1 MLMRKKI
8 LLAAGFPL
16 LTLAQRVIDLSGDN
30 WTVKNE
36 ECNLSAPASLPSQ
49 VHLDLYAAGVIPDP
63 FVTRYA
69 GTNEIDLRWIAWSN
83 WTYTSHPVKGLLN
96 DASASWIVFNGLD
109 TFATIEL
116 CGQLVGTANNQF
128 RQWQFDV
135 SGALKSC
142 KGDPVISIHFRS
154 APEIANAIA
163 NEPGQETWPDG
174 IQGLFE
180 FDNRWFIR
188 KEQSDFGWDW
198 GPAFSP
204 TGPWQPAYLVQF
216 KPNDGVYVLNT
227 DIDIHREGQ
236 VNWLPPD
243 QTRPWV
249 VNASI
254 VYLGSL
260 PKGAS
265 LTVEIKDAQNQTT
278 IASGSLTNVTT
289 SGNSISGITTVGA
302 DVPKLWW
309 PTSMGDQ
316 NLYYITI
323 NVVNNNGKTLAT
335 ITKRT
340 GFRTIVLNQTN
351 ITHAQLALGI
361 APGANWHFEINGHEF
376 YAKGS
381 NFIPPDAFWPRVTED
396 RMRRLFNSIVKGNQ
410 NMLRVWASGAY
421 LPNFIYDIADE
432 VGVLL
437 WSEFQFGDALYPV
450 DQVFLDNVAAEVA
463 YNVRRVNHHP
473 SLALWAGGNELESLE
488 LLQVYENYP
497 EEYARYVGEYEKLF
511 ISTIFPLVYD
521 NTHSISYTPTSTGNG
536 YTNIDFS
543 LAVPMVERYQNVT
556 PGEYYGDSDYYNYN
570 SAEAFDMSHYPV
582 NRFANEFGFHS
593 MPSLQTWRQAVY
605 DEDDLQFNSSVILH
619 RNHHYPPG
627 GLSLNTTLSA
637 KGMGEMTIAVERYY
651 PIPSKTDPI
660 ANFSAWCLATQR
672 FQADMYKSQIQFYRR
687 GSGHPERQ
695 LGSLYWQLED
705 IWQAPTWAGIEY
717 DGRWKVLH
725 YVAKNIF
732 EPVIVAPY
740 WNSTTGQLNVTVTSD
755 LWESVSGTVSMTWY
769 DLSGKPLEKNAGIPS
784 SVAFDV
790 GPLNIT
796 DILITNIND
805 LSISDLKDAVLIL
818 SLSATGHLPN
828 SNVTTRFSHENF
840 FTPVFT
846 NEAKLVDPGLKL
858 SYDNSTGKFT
868 VEATKAVSL
877 YNWLD
882 YPSGLVGYFDENS
895 FVLVPGQPKEVG
907 FTAQQG
913 SLSEDVVR
921 HVTVQSIWDQAEGLK
936 STVVRV
942 REKGLRP
949 LRDARNQP
957 DA

>member
-1 MLMRKKI
+1 MLLRGVF
-8 LLAAGFPL
+8 LAAGFSL
-16 LTLAQRVIDLSGDN
+16 LTSAQHVIDLSGDN
-30 WTVKNE
+30 WTVQNAQG
-36 ECNLSAPASLPSQ
+36 NVSAPASLPSQ

-63 FVTRYA
+63 YA

-96 DASASWIVFNGLD
+96 DASSSWLVFNGLD
-109 TFATIEL
+109 TFATVEL
-116 CGQLVGTANNQF
+116 CGQIVGTANNQF

-135 SGALKSC
+135 SDALKSC
-142 KGDPVISIHFRS
+142 KHDPVISINFGS
-154 APEIANAIA
+154 APVIANAIA
-163 NEPGQETWPDG
+163 NETGQETWPAG
-174 IQGLFE
+174 VQGLFE

-216 KPNDGVYVLNT
+216 KHNDGVYVLNT

-243 QTRPWV
+243 QSNPWV

-254 VYLGSL
+254 DYLGAL

-265 LTVEIKDAQNQTT
+265 LTVEIKDSQNKTT

-289 SGNSISGITTVGA
+289 AGSSISGITTVGA
-302 DVPKLWW
+302 NVPKLWW
-309 PTSMGDQ
+309 PTRMGDQ

-323 NVVNNNGKTLAT
+323 NVVDSSNKTLAT

-340 GFRTIVLNQTN
+340 GFRTIFLNQTN
-351 ITHAQLALGI
+351 ITDAQIALGI

-381 NFIPPDAFWPRVTED
+381 NFIPPDAFWPRVTGD
-396 RMRRLFNSIVKGNQ
+396 RMRRLFDSIVKGNQ

-421 LPNFIYDIADE
+421 LPDFIYDIADE
-432 VGVLL
+432 AGVLL
-437 WSEFQFGDALYPV
+437 WSEFEFSDALYPV
-450 DQVFLDNVAAEVA
+450 DQAFLDSVAAEVT

-488 LLQVYENYP
+488 LLLVYEKAP
-497 EEYARYVGEYEKLF
+497 EEYPRYVGEYEKLF
-511 ISTIFPLVYD
+511 ISLIFPLVYD
-521 NTHSISYTPTSTGNG
+521 NSHSISYTPTSTGNG
-536 YTNIDFS
+536 YTKVDFS
-543 LAVPMVERYQNVT
+543 LPVPMVERYENVT
-556 PGEYYGDSDYYNYN
+556 PGEYYGDSDYYNYI
-570 SAEAFDMSHYPV
+570 STEAFDISHYPV
-582 NRFANEFGFHS
+582 DRFANEFGFHS
-593 MPSLQTWRQAVY
+593 MPSLQTWQQAVT
-605 DEDDLQFNSSVILH
+605 DEDLQFNSSVILH

-627 GLSLNTTLSA
+627 GLSTNTTLSA
-637 KGMGEMTIAVERYY
+637 KGMAEMTIAVEQYY
-651 PIPSKTDPI
+651 PVPSKSDPI

-672 FQADMYKSQIQFYRR
+672 FQADMYKSEIQFYRR
-687 GSGHPERQ
+687 GSGRPERQ

-725 YVAKNIF
+725 YVAKNIY

-755 LWESVSGTVSMTWY
+755 LWESVSGTVNMTWY

-784 SVAFDV
+784 SVAFEV

-796 DILITNIND
+796 DILTTNIE
-805 LSISDLKDAVLIL
+805 SIADIKDAVLVL
-818 SLSATGHLPN
+818 SLSATGRLPN
-828 SNVTTRFSHENF
+828 SNTITQFSHENF

-858 SYDNSTGKFT
+858 SYNNSTGKFT
-868 VEATKAVSL
+868 VEATKGVSL
-877 YNWLD
+877 YTWLD
-882 YPSGLVGYFDENS
+882 YPSGLVGHFDENS

-907 FTAQQG
+907 FTAQEG
-913 SLSEDVVR
+913 SWSDAVVKN
-921 HVTVQSIWDQAEGLK
+921 VTVQSIWDQAE
-936 STVVRV
+936 
-942 REKGLRP
+942 
-949 LRDARNQP
+949 RN
-957 DA
+957 